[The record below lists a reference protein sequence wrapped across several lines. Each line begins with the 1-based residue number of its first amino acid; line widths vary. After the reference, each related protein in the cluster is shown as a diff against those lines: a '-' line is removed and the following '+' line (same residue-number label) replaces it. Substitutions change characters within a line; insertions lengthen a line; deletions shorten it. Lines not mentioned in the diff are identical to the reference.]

1 MSSAGRLRPSR
12 VSRGK
17 ITNTK
22 HSGQEQYKRRDTREK
37 QEETQERNRKTQER
51 HKKHTP
57 TNTQESYKKKSRREI
72 NKKKE
77 TRNRKRR
84 RNWKEDIN
92 FKIQNRDEITK

>member
-1 MSSAGRLRPSR
+1 MSNAGRLKPSR

-22 HSGQEQYKRRDTREK
+22 HSGQEQYKREK
-37 QEETQERNRKTQER
+37 KFKEK
-51 HKKHTP
+51 TP
-57 TNTQESYKKKSRREI
+57 TNTQEKYKKKSRREI

-92 FKIQNRDEITK
+92 FKIQKRDEITK